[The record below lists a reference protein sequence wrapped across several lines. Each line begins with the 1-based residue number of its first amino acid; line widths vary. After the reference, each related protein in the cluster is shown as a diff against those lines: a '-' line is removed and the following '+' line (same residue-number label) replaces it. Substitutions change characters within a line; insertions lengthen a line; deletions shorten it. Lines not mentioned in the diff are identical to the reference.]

1 MSAGS
6 FALSFSSLHAIEAM
20 RQPSFVLTNVKQLT
34 PRANG
39 SASCW
44 RRAV

>member
-1 MSAGS
+1 MSAGNL
-6 FALSFSSLHAIEAM
+6 ALSLSSLHAIVAM
-20 RQPSFVLTNVKQLT
+20 RQPSFVFTNVKQLT

-39 SASCW
+39 SPYCW